1 MNKKVIA
8 IAAALTLFGC
18 ATNKPNLEPL
28 PPEKL
33 QDLLH
38 QPNKHFACSGC
49 SKCKQVLW
57 AYKSPTIKE
66 IIGEKDFN

>member
-1 MNKKVIA
+1 MI
-8 IAAALTLFGC
+8 ILSLFLVGC
-18 ATNKPNLEPL
+18 ATKNVKPKFEPL

-33 QDLLH
+33 FDLPI
-38 QPNKHFACSGC
+38 QKDKHFACSGC
-49 SKCKQVLW
+49 NECKQVLW